1 MFSINNNQIEKV
13 KYMLNH
19 IGNNEFKN
27 ELKFHDKRKIKD

>member
-1 MFSINNNQIEKV
+1 MFSNNNYQIEKV

-27 ELKFHDKRKIKD
+27 EIKFQDKGKIKD